1 MIEKKVSSG
10 IPGLDRLLNGLFIG
24 DNVVWYDDAGSLAY
38 PFCMKF
44 IQESRRQG
52 KAIVYVSFDRSPKHL
67 IQTLG
72 PLADNPQL
80 TILDC
85 FTNGKGDKAEVFN
98 KFYEKDGAQWPYQV
112 IRVTDPWKPDTVLEA
127 IDSLHRNLSG
137 DVRFVMESLTGM
149 QDLWEGEDQVLK
161 FYSHSCPR
169 LYEMDTIAYWVIEKH
184 AHSSRLRAHINQI
197 TQVAVNLTMDQGR
210 SSITVLKADKRHPAD
225 LGLPV
230 PYFCENGEILLRKT
244 GAKKAV
250 ILDLGQAVKAF
261 RSHQGM
267 SQRELA
273 RLAGVTPSTISQI
286 ESNHVFPSLPAL
298 YRIAENLSVDVA
310 SFFRPRIAGPR
321 DIFSGDDSVRIVRPD
336 LDKNSIEIAQLTPPD
351 LDLPVDAFLV
361 TVLPGKRLNAHFMV
375 HKGPELGHLVSG
387 HLELVLDNRAQDMS
401 AGDTIFLGKDFPS
414 QWVNPLTEPAT
425 LFWVN
430 MTPQ

>member
-1 MIEKKVSSG
+1 MVKKKVSSG

-24 DNVVWYDDAGSLAY
+24 DNVVLYDDAGSLAY

-44 IQESRRQG
+44 IQESHQQG
-52 KAIVYVSFDRSPKHL
+52 KPIIYISFDRSPKNL

-112 IRVTDPWKPDTVLEA
+112 IRVTDPWKPDTVLDA
-127 IDSLHRNLSG
+127 IDALHRNLSG
-137 DVRFVMESLTGM
+137 DMRFVMESLTGM
-149 QDLWEGEDQVLK
+149 QDLWDGEDQILK

-169 LYEMDTIAYWVIEKH
+169 LYEMDTIAYWIVEKN
-184 AHSSRLRAHINQI
+184 AHSGRLRAHINQI
-197 TQVAVNLTMDQGR
+197 AQVAVDLTMTQGQ
-210 SSITVLKADKRHPAD
+210 SCITILKADKRYPAH
-225 LGLPV
+225 LGNPV
-230 PYFCENGEILLRKT
+230 PYFCQNGEIQLRKAGT
-244 GAKKAV
+244 KKDV

-298 YRIAENLSVDVA
+298 YRIAENLSVEVA
-310 SFFRPRIAGPR
+310 SFFKPRIAGPR
-321 DIFSGDDSVRIVRPD
+321 DIFSSDESVRIIRSD

-351 LDLPVDAFLV
+351 LDLPMDAFLI
-361 TVLPGKRLNAHFMV
+361 TFLPGKRLNSHFMV

-387 HLELVLDNRAQDMS
+387 RLELVLDDRAQDMS
-401 AGDTIFLGKDFPS
+401 AGDTIFLGNDFPS

-430 MTPQ
+430 MRTQ